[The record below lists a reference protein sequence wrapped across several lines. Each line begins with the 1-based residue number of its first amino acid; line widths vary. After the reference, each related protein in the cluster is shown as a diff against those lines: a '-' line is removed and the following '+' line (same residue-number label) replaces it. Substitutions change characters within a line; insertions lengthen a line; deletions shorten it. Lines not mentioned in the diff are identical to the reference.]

1 MARRIQRK
9 SKTQMR
15 KKARTYKK
23 NNRKPTRK
31 YARKSKRRS
40 NKVKRKYTRRIK
52 KIKMKGGN
60 SVLGRASYTTLTK
73 LSPNESM
80 MANPVPFSKVNTCV
94 DNYNHYAKA

>member
-1 MARRIQRK
+1 MARRTQRK

-15 KKARTYKK
+15 RKTRRCKMCPCCKCKCKKCCGKAT
-23 NNRKPTRK
+23 
-31 YARKSKRRS
+31 
-40 NKVKRKYTRRIK
+40 RKYTRRVK
-52 KIKMKGGN
+52 KVRMKGGN

-80 MANPVPFSKVNTCV
+80 LASPIPFAKVNNCL